1 MASKSILSSG
11 LIIAINIVCFSF
23 AAWKSIEC
31 FMKYLEDP
39 HVTKVGV
46 EYTGHQNKF
55 PTVTICPGSISKK
68 RSHKWNTTHLNQCGI
83 DK

>member
-11 LIIAINIVCFSF
+11 LIFAINVVCFSC
-23 AAWKSIEC
+23 AAWKSMEC

-39 HVTKVGV
+39 IVTKVGV

-55 PTVTICPGSISKK
+55 PTITVCS
-68 RSHKWNTTHLNQCGI
+68 RSLNSLRSNRWNTTHLNECGI
-83 DK
+83 K